1 MMKIMVKALL
11 FFAILACCLIPGFWI
26 LNPASAQQM
35 GSIKSDHVL
44 MQMASERELL
54 GIEIIADVERCYE
67 FMNRSLEE
75 TLPRRILIAVD
86 WEHADSHC
94 NYRDA
99 RIMIGMNQPL
109 AMVDERAFL
118 AHSIAR
124 EMARFG
130 LLILSQGAQREDTE
144 FLFEGM
150 TEILVHEYNHTSRNL
165 EAAWA
170 TSRMLDEMQTLGLA
184 NQRAWSSFSGGSRS
198 HRNAAPGI
206 TFLKTFRELQGR
218 DRPVKF
224 FAELKKK
231 SLVTGLEAAF
241 KAPIAEIE
249 KTWLN
254 RIREYQIPDEITVN
268 AGDAPQLIKAEA
280 NPEVGKPGTE
290 MQLRLY
296 FKNAKADFMT
306 GNVFLKD
313 ERSGRVFL
321 AQPSADKNAGFL
333 TGTLHIADN
342 CPPGTYSYQ
351 TTAIDEAGNLRRWSG
366 TYVVGRSQ

>member
-1 MMKIMVKALL
+1 
-11 FFAILACCLIPGFWI
+11 LACCLIPGFR
-26 LNPASAQQM
+26 PASAQQM

-44 MQMASERELL
+44 VQMALERELL
-54 GIEIIADVERCYE
+54 GRELIADIERCYE
-67 FMNRSLEE
+67 FMNRSLNEA
-75 TLPRRILIAVD
+75 LPRRILIVID
-86 WEHADSHC
+86 WEQADSHC
-94 NYRDA
+94 NHRDA

-109 AMVDERAFL
+109 AKVDERAFL

-124 EMARFG
+124 EMAHLG

-150 TEILVHEYNHTSRNL
+150 IEILVHEYNHTSRNL
-165 EAAWA
+165 EAAWV
-170 TSRMLDEMQTLGLA
+170 TSRMLDEMQMLGLA
-184 NQRAWSSFSGGSRS
+184 NQRSWSSFSGGSRS

-206 TFLKTFRELQGR
+206 TFLKTFRDLQGR

-224 FAELKKK
+224 FEELKQK
-231 SLVTGLEAAF
+231 SLVTGLESAF
-241 KAPIAEIE
+241 KAPVAEVE
-249 KTWLN
+249 KTWLK

-268 AGDAPQLIKAEA
+268 AGDAPQLVKAEA

-296 FKNAKADFMT
+296 FKNANFDFMA
-306 GNVFLKD
+306 GNVFIKD
-313 ERSGRVFL
+313 GRSGRVFL

-333 TGTLHIADN
+333 AVTLPIADN
-342 CPPGTYSYQ
+342 CPPGTYPYQ

-366 TYVVGRSQ
+366 TYVVARSQ